1 MRVSRRSLSI
11 EWHLATEAA
20 SVSGRCSVVAM
31 HTPLKFMLLS
41 IMAFSAAVTPAVKAT
56 AVSRRHWIAG
66 CASGLMLH
74 PRRSVAAQSLTFIT
88 TPTGLR
94 WADISIG
101 AGEAVSTNS
110 RVTFDAKGRL
120 VGKQGWIYLDTVLD
134 DEPYRLTMGKNEMI
148 DGLEEGL
155 LGMKAGGKRRLIIP
169 SSMGYRDKTRAPIPR
184 SFGQQQ
190 RLFGTVL
197 NENRRQQE
205 ASGLGD
211 GNDVAGIVALDVA
224 LISVRPPL

>member
-1 MRVSRRSLSI
+1 MIRADNHPR
-11 EWHLATEAA
+11 AEAA
-20 SVSGRCSVVAM
+20 KVAVAM
-31 HTPLKFMLLS
+31 RTPLKFMS
-41 IMAFSAAVTPAVKAT
+41 ILAFSATATPAAKTT
-56 AVSRRHWIAG
+56 AVSRRLWIAG

-74 PRRSVAAQSLTFIT
+74 PRRSVAAQSLIFII

-101 AGEAVSTNS
+101 AGEAVSANS

-134 DEPYRLTMGKNEMI
+134 DEPYRLTMGQNEMI
-148 DGLEEGL
+148 NGLEEGL

-169 SSMGYRDKTRAPIPR
+169 SSIGYRDKSRAPIPR
-184 SFGQQQ
+184 SFGQRQ

-211 GNDVAGIVALDVA
+211 GNDVAGVVALDVA